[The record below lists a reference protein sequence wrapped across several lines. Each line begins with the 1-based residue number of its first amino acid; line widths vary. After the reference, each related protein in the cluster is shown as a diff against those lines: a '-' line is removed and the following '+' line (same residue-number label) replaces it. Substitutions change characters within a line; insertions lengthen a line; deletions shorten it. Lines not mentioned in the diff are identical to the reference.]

1 MDIFTG
7 RHAMACRY
15 KHARINYALLEIYCS
30 KYSALINI
38 INGINP
44 CTIFVRAGSPSPFP
58 SANIKGEAA
67 SPLQNDPEFLS
78 HIIIENGL
86 SIMNAKNFSYII
98 VLSLMFAL
106 ALNLPVQGQTPS
118 QVTGSPQQSISRAA
132 QYYIGDMNELMM
144 KVNIWGRVQKP
155 GQYFVPSTTDLI
167 TLISVAGGPAEKSR
181 LDNVKVVRSG
191 AGGSEV
197 IVVNIKK
204 YLAG

>member
-1 MDIFTG
+1 
-7 RHAMACRY
+7 
-15 KHARINYALLEIYCS
+15 
-30 KYSALINI
+30 
-38 INGINP
+38 
-44 CTIFVRAGSPSPFP
+44 
-58 SANIKGEAA
+58 
-67 SPLQNDPEFLS
+67 
-78 HIIIENGL
+78 
-86 SIMNAKNFSYII
+86 MNAKNFSYII

-204 YLAG
+204 YLETGDQRLIPQLQPDDTIIVSGSLWYLTSQIVGVVAQLAIVANVYYWMFVKGA